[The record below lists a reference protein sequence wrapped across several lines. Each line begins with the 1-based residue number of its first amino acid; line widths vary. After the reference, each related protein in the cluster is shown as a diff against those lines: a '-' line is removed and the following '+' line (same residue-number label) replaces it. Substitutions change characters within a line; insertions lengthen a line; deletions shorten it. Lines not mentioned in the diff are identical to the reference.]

1 VVVCGVVLVVS
12 CVLWC
17 CSCCVFV
24 CVTCFSSYVF
34 LWHSHTD
41 TNHVFRLFNLVYDMN
56 PYICKISVFTDGLY
70 ITSRPYMLNARNAV
84 KNTVFYSYLAW
95 FVNTFTLNMC
105 VSMSYIG
112 LTRRNTVFK
121 FLWLRHRNT

>member
-1 VVVCGVVLVVS
+1 
-12 CVLWC
+12 
-17 CSCCVFV
+17 
-24 CVTCFSSYVF
+24 
-34 LWHSHTD
+34 
-41 TNHVFRLFNLVYDMN
+41 MN